1 MFIRKTS
8 PMPEP
13 FLNLPHERIAE
24 FCRTNGIGRLA
35 LFGSVLRNDF
45 RPHSDVDMLVEFRPG
60 VRVGYFAIARMSQE
74 LSGIIGRTVDLRTP
88 AELHPSFRGR
98 VQAEAFVEYAAA

>member
-1 MFIRKTS
+1 MIKADGLTDA
-8 PMPEP
+8 P
-13 FLNLPHERIAE
+13 L
-24 FCRTNGIGRLA
+24 G
-35 LFGSVLRNDF
+35 D
-45 RPHSDVDMLVEFRPG
+45 SDK

-74 LSGIIGRTVDLRTP
+74 LSEIVGRTVDLRTP